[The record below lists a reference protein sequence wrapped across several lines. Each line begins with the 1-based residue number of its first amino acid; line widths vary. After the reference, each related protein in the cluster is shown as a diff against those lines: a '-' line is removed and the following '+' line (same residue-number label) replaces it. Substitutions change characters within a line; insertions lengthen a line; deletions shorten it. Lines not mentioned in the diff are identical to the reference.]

1 LERRIAK
8 AKDMYVSGIQCMKE
22 LADTLRQQSIID
34 SEQMRLN
41 ISTHAVTVE
50 NV

>member
-8 AKDMYVSGIQCMKE
+8 AKDMYVPEIQCMKE

-34 SEQMRLN
+34 SEEVRLN
-41 ISTHAVTVE
+41 KSTHAVTVE

>member
-1 LERRIAK
+1 
-8 AKDMYVSGIQCMKE
+8 MKE